1 MDVFELLQD
10 SDLVEVRRRLVPE
23 VLVAVVFHF
32 RRVLEVGSKVEIGV
46 PERPPEALLVVPPVH
61 VRVLVGDRKREGGV
75 GRGQGDVLRVAER
88 VKRWVPEEIK
98 TFEDLNLTLRHL
110 VNSHLVNS
118 VNRSTTIQISQLVN
132 CCM

>member
-10 SDLVEVRRRLVPE
+10 SDLVEIRRRLVPE

-32 RRVLEVGSKVEIGV
+32 RRVLEVSAKVEIGV

-61 VRVLVGDRKREGGV
+61 VGVLVGDRKREGGV

-88 VKRWVPEEIK
+88 VKRRIPEEIK
-98 TFEDLNLTLRHL
+98 KCLRTL
-110 VNSHLVNS
+110 
-118 VNRSTTIQISQLVN
+118 I
-132 CCM
+132 